1 MQYASKKTYI
11 NGPFNGVPIPAS
23 TCSSSV
29 HLIGSSV
36 HFFAGFVLFT
46 QFLARAK
53 LKSKAKKTTEKPG
66 SKNIYKGLGV
76 RACF

>member
-29 HLIGSSV
+29 HLIGSFV

-46 QFLARAK
+46 QGVFAAEFLARAK

-66 SKNIYKGLGV
+66 SKTYIKG
-76 RACF
+76 